1 MKKVRG
7 HFMVPVVC
15 ILLAGAV
22 LIALFSGR
30 RPFRR
35 LKASEIASADVLLMP
50 PDRTVRIPE
59 TEELAGYLNDV
70 VIYNRDDSYTEYAGQ
85 AVLFTLTMTDGT
97 QTKVMAYSPF
107 LVIDGIGY
115 RTKYQPCEALNRYA
129 NLLLEQAE

>member
-1 MKKVRG
+1 MKKIRG
-7 HFMVPVVC
+7 RLIIPAVC
-15 ILLAGAV
+15 TLLAAA
-22 LIALFSGR
+22 ILFAPAIGR

-50 PDRTVRIPE
+50 PDRTVQIPE

-85 AVLFTLTMTDGT
+85 AVLFTLTMTNGT